1 MTKLFA
7 APNCPNF
14 FAFFICGLMLI
25 SSGAGAHEY
34 ETQAFVMEH
43 PFANPSQPGQTLV
56 PVYLRFLKIT
66 DVDKLISAECR
77 YANSVELRG
86 SQDLNSPPIPAIN
99 ISAAENF
106 EITSETPHILLKGIS
121 IPFNYLSHYDL
132 KLQFEKSGTIEVT
145 VSVGM

>member
-1 MTKLFA
+1 MFTLFSYKRLI
-7 APNCPNF
+7 
-14 FAFFICGLMLI
+14 AFLACCFMMISCGVQ
-25 SSGAGAHEY
+25 AHEY
-34 ETQAFVMEH
+34 ETNAFVMEH

-66 DVDKLISAECR
+66 ESDKLLGAECR

-86 SQDLNSPPIPAIN
+86 SQDLNTPPITAIN
-99 ISAAENF
+99 ISASENF
-106 EITSETPHILLKGIS
+106 GIGPTTPHILLKGIT

-132 KLQFEKSGTIEVT
+132 KLHFEKAGTIEVT